1 MLTKAL
7 IFQTL
12 VVIFIF
18 KTLVN
23 RDGKPIQTQ
32 THKPYIG

>member
-12 VVIFIF
+12 VIFIF
-18 KTLVN
+18 KMLVN

-32 THKPYIG
+32 THKPYIR